1 MSIFRLIHTPQP
13 VGGGGRLNSP
23 KKPDKIG
30 VFGCFGD
37 PNIWG
42 YCQQKTTKLAAT
54 FLLL

>member
-1 MSIFRLIHTPQP
+1 MLSTAQISP
-13 VGGGGRLNSP
+13 GGGGRLNSP

-37 PNIWG
+37 PDIWG
-42 YCQQKTTKLAAT
+42 YHQQKTTKLAAI